1 MPRSPSFT
9 WLHHLRTRSSV
20 ALVPWCLALILVAIN
35 PPLPLDMKPMNRDS
49 GACQRLYSALENSN
63 FGGSHLKRLKSLP
76 PPRFAAVGW
85 IETERL
91 NVEPSRPHVCAV
103 IIGRSRGGMVLHPQK
118 TASQIESILMIGG
131 FGAVGRGADDQGRR
145 EDQRGA
151 ARKRGTS
158 QESTERSWRAMV
170 QASAEGVE

>member
-1 MPRSPSFT
+1 MISKNSKSYRHREARRTRAQHENPYTLKRCSLGPKRLGMPRSPSFT

-118 TASQIESILMIGG
+118 NRITN
-131 FGAVGRGADDQGRR
+131 
-145 EDQRGA
+145 
-151 ARKRGTS
+151 
-158 QESTERSWRAMV
+158 
-170 QASAEGVE
+170 